1 MENDKKYKFTTFPD
15 KGKRGKPKTYFKAE
29 EDLTKDELELLYQ
42 QFAGAWDYQPLKN
55 KNRFIRWLVEEGNKL
70 YKGKA

>member
-1 MENDKKYKFTTFPD
+1 MANDKKYKFTTVPD
-15 KGKRGKPKTYFKAE
+15 KGKRGKPKTYFKSE

-42 QFAGAWDYQPLKN
+42 QFASAWDYQPLKN

-70 YKGKA
+70 HKGKA